1 MVLKTISWLSNSFL
15 NSTPPRS
22 IRESHRANAI
32 LLYLYIPTSFISIW
46 SVVLF
51 KWAPCEKETINF
63 WGLREV
69 LGKRLNSFFKVY
81 IKRTRGFFYFR
92 YFGSFLNISFICVPL
107 ALRILHAFIIFLFGT
122 VAIFFYTVAISG
134 FIYSF
139 VYDQKKVRYWKSIFF
154 FFFFNTPSLL
164 RLSVLGYFVKIC
176 GSYILKKNCIVF
188 SNFGKDEFV
197 FNKVCRIKKRR
208 ISWIQSENE
217 KALLERCEFR
227 YKNPIGANKCF
238 YIKTNSKNEFL
249 FIIIFHF
256 IVVELGYKLNLS
268 KNEE

>member
-1 MVLKTISWLSNSFL
+1 MQSF
-15 NSTPPRS
+15 
-22 IRESHRANAI
+22 
-32 LLYLYIPTSFISIW
+32 YLYIPTSFISIW

-81 IKRTRGFFYFR
+81 IKRTREFFYFR

-122 VAIFFYTVAISG
+122 VAIFFSTVAISG

-154 FFFFNTPSLL
+154 FFLPPYSFTLA
-164 RLSVLGYFVKIC
+164 FVRFGVFCKDMRKL
-176 GSYILKKNCIVF
+176 YLKKKLHCIF
-188 SNFGKDEFV
+188 EFW
-197 FNKVCRIKKRR
+197 KR
-208 ISWIQSENE
+208 WICLQ
-217 KALLERCEFR
+217 
-227 YKNPIGANKCF
+227 
-238 YIKTNSKNEFL
+238 
-249 FIIIFHF
+249 
-256 IVVELGYKLNLS
+256 
-268 KNEE
+268 